1 MGFFRLEAKEG
12 QKMADAYTG
21 EIRIFAGNYAPR
33 DWAFCDGSTLLIQ
46 QHAVLYSVIGNRFGG
61 DGKTDFKLPDL
72 RGKAPMHY
80 GTGTGLTT
88 REFAKDVGVENV
100 TLSNEQLP
108 VHKHVLQGSSKTTG
122 GDSSPEGAVWSA
134 IGGFNPKKI
143 YKEFTA
149 NTKVNIHQQA
159 IGTTGG
165 NLPHNN
171 MQPYVALNF
180 IICLYGEYPVNGE

>member
-1 MGFFRLEAKEG
+1 
-12 QKMADAYTG
+12 
-21 EIRIFAGNYAPR
+21 
-33 DWAFCDGSTLLIQ
+33 
-46 QHAVLYSVIGNRFGG
+46 
-61 DGKTDFKLPDL
+61 
-72 RGKAPMHY
+72 PMHY
-80 GTGTGLTT
+80 GNYIGLTT
-88 REFAKDVGVENV
+88 REFVKEVWVENV

-108 VHKHVLQGSSKTTG
+108 FHKQVLQGSSKTTG

-134 IGGFNPKKI
+134 IGGFNPKKL

-171 MQPYVALNF
+171 MVPYAALNLRY
-180 IICLYGEYPVNGE
+180 CLYGEY